1 MQRLCKPFLS
11 QSSSRC
17 KTWITRKGSSSSPSI
32 LTHNNN
38 NNKLGALNNECGCQ
52 HSYSTTTSQSVA
64 SVAVVNE
71 EADTFSSTAS
81 QPSELIQEEL
91 QQTEVPLT
99 PADMATSEQAALEA
113 MERKFYV
120 LPSIFEQYGTPRPPT
135 ISLIHQYS
143 DGKATFDYPPQDAN
157 DQAISLTAQIP
168 NIDKTYPNPNLAQY
182 YAQHNAQLQ
191 LRTLKDNIVDSQP
204 YYRLSSFNYSALRYS
219 LLRSG
224 FKRLGKDVPVVERG
238 FMSANEEEQERRF
251 ESFIKEP
258 FSIFWGRHLPAHFYQ
273 HLNAFQRVN
282 HFPGSTNLGRKD
294 LLFINLFRQQQ
305 LMGGSEY
312 DFFPDSFLLPYD
324 YNVFEQ
330 RCKEQE
336 LFILKPFASSCGRG
350 ISVYNTKKH
359 APIPQDK
366 RILAQEYI
374 ANPLLIGGKKFDMRL
389 YVLVSSYDPLRVY
402 LHHDG
407 LARFATEEYDMEK
420 LDSVFSHLTNYSLNK
435 KSEAYVRN
443 NEEGESEEDG
453 WNEHAHKWS
462 IPSLKTYLKRNGFP
476 VEKIW
481 GDVESLIVKTLISV
495 EGRIRQTC
503 DKVKLPS
510 TKNCFEI
517 YGFDVMIDNDL
528 KPWLI
533 EVNIMPSLGVSSVL
547 DKRVKVDVLS
557 ESFHII
563 GMVPHSRSNYEQEKQ
578 SKLRYYGESVSA
590 QEKYILHDSEDEL
603 SRLHNFKRIY
613 PPVDG
618 NPGRYEHLFAE
629 HVPSNK
635 ILIDFEKEKLNHSIE
650 SLHKLIA

>member
-1 MQRLCKPFLS
+1 MQRRLKPFLS
-11 QSSSRC
+11 NSSLC
-17 KTWITRKGSSSSPSI
+17 KTWIGLEGGSPSV
-32 LTHNNN
+32 LTNNGHHRLALRRNNN
-38 NNKLGALNNECGCQ
+38 NTTTNNQCYA
-52 HSYSTTTSQSVA
+52 SYSTTTTSHQSA
-64 SVAVVNE
+64 TSVAVNE
-71 EADTFSSTAS
+71 ETFPSRPS
-81 QPSELIQEEL
+81 PSELISEEA
-91 QQTEVPLT
+91 QTASAPSLS
-99 PADMATSEQAALEA
+99 PAEMATSEQAALEA
-113 MERKFYV
+113 MERKI
-120 LPSIFEQYGTPRPPT
+120 LCAAFEFQ
-135 ISLIHQYS
+135 S
-143 DGKATFDYPPQDAN
+143 QDN
-157 DQAISLTAQIP
+157 VESLTAQLP

-182 YAQHNAQLQ
+182 YEQHNAQLQ
-191 LRTLKDNIVDSQP
+191 SRTLKDNIVDSQP

-219 LLRSG
+219 LLRAG

-238 FMSANEEEQERRF
+238 FMSADEEEKERRF

-273 HLNAFQRVN
+273 HLNAFQKVN

-305 LMGGSEY
+305 LMGGAEY

-350 ISVYNTKKH
+350 ISVYNTKKQ

-374 ANPLLIGGKKFDMRL
+374 ANPLLISGKKFDMRL

-402 LHHDG
+402 LHNDG
-407 LARFATEEYDMEK
+407 LARFATEEYDMEN

-435 KSEAYVRN
+435 KSDAYVRN

-462 IPSLKTYLKRNGFP
+462 IPSLKSYLKRNGFP

-517 YGFDVMIDNDL
+517 YGFDVMIDNNL

-557 ESFHII
+557 EAFHII
-563 GMVPHSRSNYEQEKQ
+563 GMVPYSRSNYEQEKQ

-603 SRLHNFKRIY
+603 SRMHNFKRIY

>member
-1 MQRLCKPFLS
+1 MQRRLKPFLS
-11 QSSSRC
+11 NSSLC
-17 KTWITRKGSSSSPSI
+17 KTWIGLEGGSPSV
-32 LTHNNN
+32 LTNNGHHRLALRRNNN
-38 NNKLGALNNECGCQ
+38 NTTTNNQCYA
-52 HSYSTTTSQSVA
+52 SYSTTTTSHQSA
-64 SVAVVNE
+64 TSVAVNE
-71 EADTFSSTAS
+71 ETFPSRPS
-81 QPSELIQEEL
+81 PSELISEEA
-91 QQTEVPLT
+91 QTASAPSLS
-99 PADMATSEQAALEA
+99 PAEMATSEQAALEA

-135 ISLIHQYS
+135 ISLIHQFT
-143 DGKATFDYPPQDAN
+143 DGKAAFEFQSQDN
-157 DQAISLTAQIP
+157 VESLTAQLP

-182 YAQHNAQLQ
+182 YEQHNAQLQ
-191 LRTLKDNIVDSQP
+191 SRTLKDNIVDSQP

-219 LLRSG
+219 LLRAG

-238 FMSANEEEQERRF
+238 FMSADEEEKERRF

-273 HLNAFQRVN
+273 HLNAFQKVN

-305 LMGGSEY
+305 LMGGAEY

-350 ISVYNTKKH
+350 ISVYNTKKQ

-374 ANPLLIGGKKFDMRL
+374 ANPLLISGKKFDMRL

-402 LHHDG
+402 LHNDG
-407 LARFATEEYDMEK
+407 LARFATEEYDMEN

-435 KSEAYVRN
+435 KSDAYVRN

-462 IPSLKTYLKRNGFP
+462 IPSLKSYLKRNGFP

-517 YGFDVMIDNDL
+517 YGFDVMIDNNL

-557 ESFHII
+557 EAFHII
-563 GMVPHSRSNYEQEKQ
+563 GMVPYSRLNYEQEKQ

-603 SRLHNFKRIY
+603 SRMHNFKRIY